1 VLAHELGLLGV
12 MSPGTSAAARA
23 VGTRTRHARS
33 LAQAIAGG
41 DPQPNDHHGRVDLV
55 PYLRAHSFLRVEWP
69 PALWDADCD
78 DELLIRLT
86 GELIAAALA
95 RGNELDAVGLRANNV
110 VVTDAGVPAPG
121 EYVALTVDGAGDWGS
136 EITWNP
142 RAERAPTLV
151 NPDVDAAARAVGIRL
166 GLHAR
171 HTATAVRSLSS

>member
-1 VLAHELGLLGV
+1 
-12 MSPGTSAAARA
+12 MSPGN
-23 VGTRTRHARS
+23 VGRGPSSRNTKPAIPES
-33 LAQAIAGG
+33 LLTGIAGG
-41 DPQPNDHHGRVDLV
+41 DPATNDHHGRVDLV

-69 PALWDADCD
+69 PALWDSDCD

-121 EYVALTVDGAGDWGS
+121 EYVALTVDGAGDGGN

-142 RAERAPTLV
+142 RADRTPTLV
-151 NPDVDAAARAVGIRL
+151 NPDVDAAARAVDIRWAYTRRTPEGGSVTVFL
-166 GLHAR
+166 TRLAP
-171 HTATAVRSLSS
+171 TEA